1 MVIKVVGR
9 MIKKK
14 RVTVWFYKVN
24 LEHAK
29 DGL

>member
-1 MVIKVVGR
+1 MMIEMVGK
-9 MIKKK
+9 MTKKK

-24 LEHAK
+24 LEQAL